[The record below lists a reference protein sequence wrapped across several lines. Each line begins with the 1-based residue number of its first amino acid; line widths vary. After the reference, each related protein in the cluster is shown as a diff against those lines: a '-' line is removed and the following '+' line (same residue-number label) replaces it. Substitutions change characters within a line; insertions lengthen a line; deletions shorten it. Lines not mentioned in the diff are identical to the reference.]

1 MMINERELKTYY
13 RQIRSQ
19 LICSN
24 KIKKAFINSFS
35 DNVKE
40 YLKDH
45 PDADIN
51 EIQDKMGTPKEI
63 ADEFIASESTDIIKS
78 KVRIAKYFKIF
89 LAVIII
95 MVLIVLILELINA
108 DNSFNGHIEQTI
120 MQL

>member
-24 KIKKAFINSFS
+24 KRKKAFINSFS
-35 DNVKE
+35 DDVKE

-108 DNSFNGHIEQTI
+108 NNSFNGHIEQTI
-120 MQL
+120 IQ